1 MASPSKKNGR
11 EGRRT
16 GQRREEWRTLPC
28 GVRRRTLRQV
38 LEYSPQSTRR
48 LCGKRNPALRMAA
61 VCFQAVE
68 HVLPVRFFQQVLF
81 RHANRVFV
89 SEPSFRSAVSAFSR
103 SSPHSF
109 PRIFN
114 PRVFKYK
121 DFQSVNP
128 FFLFVNRLAY
138 YLLRSARR
146 NALIRIIDP
155 YIWPRRISS
164 PPKQV
169 RRNESAGTVLVEW
182 KA

>member
-1 MASPSKKNGR
+1 MVCKAECFYSD
-11 EGRRT
+11 RRFLYLAAADFKSAET
-16 GQRREEWRTLPC
+16 G
-28 GVRRRTLRQV
+28 
-38 LEYSPQSTRR
+38 
-48 LCGKRNPALRMAA
+48 
-61 VCFQAVE
+61 
-68 HVLPVRFFQQVLF
+68 
-81 RHANRVFV
+81 
-89 SEPSFRSAVSAFSR
+89 FSR
-103 SSPHSF
+103 SFPHSF

-146 NALIRIIDP
+146 NAFIRITDPYIWLRRISNPPKREAFPHSFPRIFNPRVFKYKDFQSVKSFSFFVNRLAYYLLRSARRNVLIRITDP